1 MVVLRFDDMLLIK
14 FITLCLVQMN
24 NSHQTK
30 KITIIIV
37 IIIHIIIAHKKTKT
51 QEVESSSPNS
61 SSALRDRKKS
71 NLGILILS
79 SLFSPST

>member
-1 MVVLRFDDMLLIK
+1 MVILRCDDMILIK
-14 FITLCLVQMN
+14 FITLCLVQVN

-51 QEVESSSPNS
+51 QEVESSFPNS

-71 NLGILILS
+71 NLGILSLS
-79 SLFSPST
+79 SLFSPFT